1 MGDHISGLL
10 NGSLD
15 VSVSVV
21 PATRVMD
28 GQVKHL
34 LLLADE
40 SHPVAPD
47 LPTAANVG
55 IQIGWGPAAL
65 GWGGLVAPAGTPD
78 AVLAKLLQVS
88 AEILQDE
95 AFIEE
100 LGPLGK
106 LIDYASPE
114 VFEALWSETEQLLT
128 PRVEELRNSN

>member
-1 MGDHISGLL
+1 ME
-10 NGSLD
+10 
-15 VSVSVV
+15 
-21 PATRVMD
+21 

-40 SHPVAPD
+40 SHPVAPG
-47 LPTAANVG
+47 LPTAADVG
-55 IQIGWGPAAL
+55 INIGWGAAAL
-65 GWGGLVAPAGTPD
+65 GWGGLVAPSGAPD
-78 AVLAKLLQVS
+78 DVLAKLRQVS

-95 AFIEE
+95 AFIAE

-114 VFEALWSETEQLLT
+114 DFEALWSETEQLLK